1 MRVYLASPLGFAE
14 STRAFMDHVTRALEG
29 DALQLVNPWENDD
42 YDDALRQAMTIPHH
56 DERVAAM
63 SAINHRIATWNEAAI
78 RRCDAVVAV
87 LDGVD
92 VDSGT
97 ASEIG
102 FAYALGKRVIGL
114 RTDFRLAGD
123 NLGAVVNLQV
133 QHFIAASGGR
143 IVRDVA
149 ALRALLH
156 DENAASARM

>member
-1 MRVYLASPLGFAE
+1 MRVYLASPLGFAD
-14 STRAFMDHVTRALEG
+14 STRAFMDHLMRELAS
-29 DALQLVNPWENDD
+29 DAVELVNPWDKSDD
-42 YDDALRQAMTIPHH
+42 NDALRQAMAIPHH

-63 SAINHRIATWNEAAI
+63 AAINHRIAAWNEAAI
-78 RRCDAVVAV
+78 RSSDAVVAV

-133 QHFIAASGGR
+133 QHFIDASGGR

-149 ALRALLH
+149 ALRALL
-156 DENAASARM
+156 DDGNAASIRP